1 MEGER
6 PSDTVIS
13 LRWHGLDARDDGND
27 VIVGKLRII
36 TPEPDKYI
44 IDGNTFDDNSAMLDY
59 VYANSDVSSFQRTL
73 DHHRLGKNTEQLL
86 AFLSEHFGET
96 FDQLR
101 VAGEWC
107 SARSPANQKGVECFD
122 VALDWLEKN
131 HKPQPN
137 TPAPSDNYDVPD
149 MRASMSPEEYY
160 ETFERETVKRKLGN
174 MLGKD
179 IGEYDAVFEER
190 MAVYPNDRTGKI
202 VLSPEQEAELK
213 TWIREQAK
221 LTDPRYRPE

>member
-1 MEGER
+1 M
-6 PSDTVIS
+6 
-13 LRWHGLDARDDGND
+13 
-27 VIVGKLRII
+27 
-36 TPEPDKYI
+36 
-44 IDGNTFDDNSAMLDY
+44 
-59 VYANSDVSSFQRTL
+59 
-73 DHHRLGKNTEQLL
+73 
-86 AFLSEHFGET
+86 
-96 FDQLR
+96 
-101 VAGEWC
+101 
-107 SARSPANQKGVECFD
+107 
-122 VALDWLEKN
+122 ALDWLEKN

-149 MRASMSPEEYY
+149 MRASMSPE
-160 ETFERETVKRKLGN
+160 RKLGN